1 MKITK
6 LKTNKFK
13 TNLCALFISVPLTK
27 ETVTK
32 NALLASVLRRGT
44 QNFKIQEDISKKLE
58 EMYGA
63 GFNCGVDKIGNY
75 HILKFYLETIDN
87 SYTLENEN
95 LLQDGVNLLIDI
107 VFNPLIE
114 NGAFKKEYVNQE
126 KENLTKILFSR
137 QDNKSLYAKDRCIEE
152 MFENEPYS
160 LYKYGLPDKINE
172 INEKNLYEYYKKL
185 ITNSKI
191 DLFISGENIENVK
204 LPNIDSSELENITI
218 NTYRNEH
225 FCRQDTYDH
234 RRDRELRKRGAQAVP
249 EDRHRGDQDLLERR
263 EEAGRYETRV
273 PGKVP

>member
-1 MKITK
+1 MNYSKKEIK
-6 LKTNKFK
+6 KGIAIHNIKTDKFK
-13 TNLCALFISVPLTK
+13 TNLYAVFLATPLDR
-27 ETVTK
+27 ENVTK
-32 NALLASVLRRGT
+32 NALIAAILRRGT
-44 QNFKIQEDISKKLE
+44 QKLKTQEDISKKLE

-126 KENLTKILFSR
+126 KENVTKILFSR

-160 LYKYGLPDKINE
+160 LYKYGTSDKINE
-172 INEKNLYEYYKKL
+172 INEKNLYEYY
-185 ITNSKI
+185 
-191 DLFISGENIENVK
+191 
-204 LPNIDSSELENITI
+204 
-218 NTYRNEH
+218 
-225 FCRQDTYDH
+225 
-234 RRDRELRKRGAQAVP
+234 
-249 EDRHRGDQDLLERR
+249 
-263 EEAGRYETRV
+263 
-273 PGKVP
+273 